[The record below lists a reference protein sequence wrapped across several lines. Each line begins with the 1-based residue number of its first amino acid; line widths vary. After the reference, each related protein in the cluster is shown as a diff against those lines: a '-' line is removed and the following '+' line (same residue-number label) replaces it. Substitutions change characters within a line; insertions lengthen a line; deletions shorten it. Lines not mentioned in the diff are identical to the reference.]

1 MNDVGTI
8 RLETERLILRRFED
22 SDAEGMYNN
31 WATDSNTCKYL
42 SWDVHEN
49 LELTKTIIETWVKEY
64 ETGSYNWVVEL
75 KDTNEIIGSISAV
88 KVNKKH
94 SNVELGY
101 CYGSKYW
108 GKGYASEALRC
119 VIEFFINVCNIHLVE
134 AFYISGN
141 PASGRVMEKA
151 GMKRDAIL
159 RDRRINKDTK
169 ELNDLIVYSIT
180 KDDLNR
186 S

>member
-8 RLETERLILRRFED
+8 RLETDRLILRRFEIND
-22 SDAEGMYNN
+22 VDGMFYN
-31 WATDSNTCKYL
+31 WATDSLTCRYL
-42 SWDVHEN
+42 SWDIHDNIEF
-49 LELTKTIIETWVKEY
+49 TMSIITSWINEY
-64 ETGSYNWVVEL
+64 DNGSYNWVVEL

-88 KVNKKH
+88 KINKKH

-119 VIEFFINVCNIHLVE
+119 VIEFFLNVCNIHLVE
-134 AFYISGN
+134 AFHISGN

-151 GMKRDAIL
+151 GMKKDAIL
-159 RDRRINKDTK
+159 RDRRVNKYTK
-169 ELNDLIVYSIT
+169 ELNDLIVYSIK
-180 KDDLNR
+180 KDEL
-186 S
+186 